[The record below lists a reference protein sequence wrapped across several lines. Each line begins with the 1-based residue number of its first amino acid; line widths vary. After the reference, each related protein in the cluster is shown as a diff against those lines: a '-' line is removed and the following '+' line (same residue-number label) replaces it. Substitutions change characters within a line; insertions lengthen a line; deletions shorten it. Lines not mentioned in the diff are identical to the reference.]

1 MPAKEGRFRLHKE
14 EILGGEGGDHSLF
27 SVGLIFDFW
36 NQPAHLFALF
46 LWTSSVY
53 PPQQSSLISLHH
65 SGFFLQHR
73 YLWKWDLQWDTF
85 LLKFCLCF
93 TSDRKTV
100 FFSGFCIT
108 VFHLTSRYYQVPSG
122 SKLPFIFPVHF
133 HLSLQQYSS
142 LCARIQLAPR
152 RASCPASNS
161 ISLVTSSFPHS
172 FSLQPP
178 LLSCVSFCPWSWKIQ
193 RWYWI
198 CWYRKNKKNM

>member
-27 SVGLIFDFW
+27 SVGLIFDFLK
-36 NQPAHLFALF
+36 PACSPVCSVPLNFSLSTSTKLTNKFASFRLLSAAQVLVKMRF
-46 LWTSSVY
+46 A
-53 PPQQSSLISLHH
+53 I
-65 SGFFLQHR
+65 
-73 YLWKWDLQWDTF
+73 DTF
-85 LLKFCLCF
+85 LLEFCLCF
-93 TSDRKTV
+93 ASDRKTV

-122 SKLPFIFPVHF
+122 SKLPFIFPVYF

-142 LCARIQLAPR
+142 LRARIQLAPR

-178 LLSCVSFCPWSWKIQ
+178 LLSSVSFCP
-193 RWYWI
+193 
-198 CWYRKNKKNM
+198 